1 MGFSEFDEAYEDDLS
16 RHAEEERKLGEAI
29 LQAPIR
35 ALKPKPA
42 VTIAENASIGEAVQ
56 LLIDRHIGALVV
68 TGPGGGIVGI
78 FTERDVLRRVAR
90 SGIDTDRPV
99 KDVMTHEPEALRVED
114 GIAFA
119 LNRMVVHGF
128 RHIPIL
134 DPGGGAA
141 AILSVR
147 DVVSFIV
154 SMMPSRVI
162 NLPPEPGLEARAP
175 HGG

>member
-1 MGFSEFDEAYEDDLS
+1 MGFSEFDEAYEDDVS
-16 RHAEEERKLGEAI
+16 RHADEERKLGEAI
-29 LQAPIR
+29 LHAPIR

-42 VTIAENASIGEAVQ
+42 VSIDEGASIGEAVQ

-68 TGPGGGIVGI
+68 TGDDGGIVGI

-90 SGIDTDRPV
+90 SGIDTSRPV
-99 KDVMTHEPEALRVED
+99 KDVMTHEPETLRLED

-119 LNRMVVHGF
+119 LNRMVVHGY
-128 RHIPIL
+128 RHVPIL
-134 DPGGGAA
+134 DAA
-141 AILSVR
+141 SGQATILSVR